1 MSDYVDVIIERDREV
16 GQEEGIVVP
25 LERIEPDT
33 LHNLVEE
40 FVTRE
45 WSELTDAGYSLG
57 VKVEQVLQ
65 QLLDGRAK
73 VVFDLVTETC
83 NIATAE
89 AWQGIAKGNENV

>member
-1 MSDYVDVIIERDREV
+1 MSDYDDVIIERVREV

-65 QLLDGRAK
+65 QLQDRRAK

-83 NIATAE
+83 NIVPAE
-89 AWQGIAKGNENV
+89 TGHGNARGR